1 MKNDKF
7 SPEELRGWLREFQ
20 DRLKTDAGYTQENAR
35 RHAIGADLFVDFL
48 SGILLEKKRGG
59 VHES

>member
-7 SPEELRGWLREFQ
+7 SPEELRGRLGKFQ
-20 DRLKTDAGYTQENAR
+20 DRLKTKAGYTQENAR
-35 RHAIGADLFVDFL
+35 RHAIGAELFVDFL
-48 SGILLEKKRGG
+48 SGIPLKKKRGG